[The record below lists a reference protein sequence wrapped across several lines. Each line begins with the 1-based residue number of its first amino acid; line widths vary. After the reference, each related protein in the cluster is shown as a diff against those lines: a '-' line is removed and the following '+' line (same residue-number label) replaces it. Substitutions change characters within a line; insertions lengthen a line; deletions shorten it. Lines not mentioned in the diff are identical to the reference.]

1 MGIFKKKKTDNNCC
15 PNCGAVL
22 EDDSLFC
29 VECGTAIK
37 SVSDSET
44 SLSDCEQ
51 KICPECNTMIDGDSN
66 FCWNCGHV
74 FETLLNRCT
83 KCNAILPEDAEVC
96 TMCGTPTGR
105 VNPVSM
111 PEPSPVT
118 ITTPETVPIP
128 EYSTEKTVSSVIHS
142 SVRKT
147 SDSGIK
153 EEESRAAERNFHK
166 PAAL

>member
-1 MGIFKKKKTDNNCC
+1 MGIFKKKKTDNKCC

-29 VECGTAIK
+29 AECGTAIK

-44 SLSDCEQ
+44 KISGNGQ
-51 KICPECNTMIDGDSN
+51 KMCPECSTMIDDDSN

-96 TMCGTPTGR
+96 TMCGNPTGK
-105 VNPVSM
+105 VSSIS
-111 PEPSPVT
+111 EPSPTT
-118 ITTPETVPIP
+118 ILIPETMSIP
-128 EYSTEKTVSSVIHS
+128 KVTPTEPVTSTIRSSVKI
-142 SVRKT
+142 T
-147 SDSGIK
+147 SGSGIK
-153 EEESRAAERNFHK
+153 GEESKAAERNFHK
-166 PAAL
+166 PSAL